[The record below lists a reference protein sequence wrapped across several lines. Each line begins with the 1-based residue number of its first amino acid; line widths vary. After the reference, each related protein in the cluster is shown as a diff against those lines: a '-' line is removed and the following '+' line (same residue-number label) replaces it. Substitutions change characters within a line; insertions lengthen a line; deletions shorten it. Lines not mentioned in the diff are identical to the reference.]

1 MVKDPPARA
10 RDACS
15 NPLDQEDTLEKEIEP
30 TPFLPGKLLPLGC
43 KEIKPVNPKSYQA

>member
-15 NPLDQEDTLEKEIEP
+15 NPLDQEDTLEKEMATHSILARE
-30 TPFLPGKLLPLGC
+30 TLALGLQGNQTS
-43 KEIKPVNPKSYQA
+43 ES